1 MIGNVLHF
9 NSIWV
14 YSPLRVLPLPE
25 VTSYT
30 SPRTERYMS
39 PSSFP
44 PLLPWLR
51 TGYWYEIIVFRY
63 ESDNEI
69 NCVCV
74 IQLIP
79 SLLFSPITT
88 HLDNSST
95 EITRFTLSSL
105 IAAAKERRKETS
117 ANLELEA
124 IFELWGCACMYR
136 YGITNKPY
144 YGLLRYFHNCFY
156 PWKRGASIASTSG
169 QAWRENG
176 GTEIT
181 ILCPLLTKHKM
192 VIWQHW
198 LEGRKETTE
207 YQPICQPPIFRSMPL
222 DEGRRVLSG
231 RR

>member
-14 YSPLRVLPLPE
+14 YSPLRILPLPE

-124 IFELWGCACMYR
+124 IFELWSCAGVVWYKQVW
-136 YGITNKPY
+136 YHTSTTLSLAITLSMEAIKEFKLP
-144 YGLLRYFHNCFY
+144 
-156 PWKRGASIASTSG
+156 SIASMYKLVS
-169 QAWRENG
+169 
-176 GTEIT
+176 
-181 ILCPLLTKHKM
+181 
-192 VIWQHW
+192 
-198 LEGRKETTE
+198 
-207 YQPICQPPIFRSMPL
+207 F
-222 DEGRRVLSG
+222 
-231 RR
+231 